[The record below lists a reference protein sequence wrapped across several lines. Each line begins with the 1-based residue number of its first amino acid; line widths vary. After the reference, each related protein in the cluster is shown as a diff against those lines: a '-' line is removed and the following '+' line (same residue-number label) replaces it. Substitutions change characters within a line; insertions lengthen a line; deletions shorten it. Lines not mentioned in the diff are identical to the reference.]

1 MGKDEGS
8 TSLIKISFAG
18 DPPRMNFALT
28 RLSNGSNITD
38 MSTDE
43 TSALGAGELAKIITD
58 MGEALRRTCEAT
70 LAGMKP
76 YQSFEVIIMVLPEAG
91 FKFVGP
97 GAAKHKL
104 GVMDKVRFAMIGDD
118 SEENVHIIQG
128 KKKTTKDDNKL
139 DDNKTIIVLQGG
151 RNGMVNLNQDRNLF
165 GSIAGDATI
174 IDDDD
179 EKDPDNDDFKQ

>member
-1 MGKDEGS
+1 MGNNNES
-8 TSLIKISFAG
+8 SSALIKITFAG

-28 RLSNGSNITD
+28 RLNNGGNITD

-70 LAGMKP
+70 LQGMKP

-97 GAAKHKL
+97 GQARHKL
-104 GVMDKVRFAMIGDD
+104 GVMDKVRFAVMGDD
-118 SEENVHIIQG
+118 DVENVHIVQPS
-128 KKKTTKDDNKL
+128 KKTNKNDNKL

-151 RNGMVNLNQDRNLF
+151 KNGVVDLNQNRNIYGTIL
-165 GSIAGDATI
+165 GDANI
-174 IDDDD
+174 IDESDVND
-179 EKDPDNDDFKQ
+179 DNDDLKQ

>member
-1 MGKDEGS
+1 MGNKDES
-8 TSLIKISFAG
+8 SSALIKITFAG

-28 RLSNGSNITD
+28 RLNNGGNITD

-97 GAAKHKL
+97 GQARHKM

-118 SEENVHIIQG
+118 VEDDVQII
-128 KKKTTKDDNKL
+128 KPSKKTNKNDNKL

-151 RNGMVNLNQDRNLF
+151 KGGVVDLNQNRNIL
-165 GSIAGDATI
+165 GTILGDADI
-174 IDDDD
+174 IEPDDD
-179 EKDPDNDDFKQ
+179 ENDDLKQ